1 MQDDFLLTNLE
12 LRESTETGEEAEGLS
27 HRSMKGMFLLQVL
40 ELAAHGEPRG
50 AATVVHGAGDHGGRY
65 RDFAGELAKHGLA
78 VALPDMR
85 GHGGSEGERGHS
97 AGLKEV
103 VRDLTEVQN
112 HLAYRLPDA
121 PKVLVGQGLGAL
133 YCAVYALES
142 PGSVSGLV
150 LLSPLHDPQFDLPQ
164 PAGGLKKFFKKVGPT
179 SPGGTGY
186 TGAVLTSDAEQASA
200 WDSDALSHDT
210 ITLRAGNQ
218 AEEAAGYLA
227 RLAELGVPVLVLH
240 GSDDP
245 LSPSAKSEALA
256 GGQVTAEVR
265 PGERHDLLHDTGRAE
280 VAARVVAWIATVV
293 D

>member
-12 LRESTETGEEAEGLS
+12 LRDSTETGEEAAGLS
-27 HRSMKGMFLLQVL
+27 HSSMKGMFLLQVL
-40 ELAAHGEPRG
+40 ELAAYGEPRG
-50 AATVVHGAGDHGGRY
+50 AVTVVHDAGDHGGRY
-65 RDFAGELAKHGLA
+65 REFAGQLAQQALA

-103 VRDLTEVQN
+103 VRDLNEVQN

-142 PGSVSGLV
+142 PGNVSGLV
-150 LLSPLHDPQFDLPQ
+150 LLSPLHDPSFDLPQ

-179 SPGGTGY
+179 SPGTTGY
-186 TGAVLTSDAEQASA
+186 TGDKLTSDATEASA
-200 WDSDALSHDT
+200 WNSDALSHDT

-218 AEEAAGYLA
+218 ATEAAACLQ
-227 RLAELGVPVLVLH
+227 RLGELGVPVLILH
-240 GSDDP
+240 GADD
-245 LSPSAKSEALA
+245 SISSAAKSEALA
-256 GGQVTAEVR
+256 GGQVTVEVR
-265 PGERHDLLHDTGRAE
+265 PGERHDLLHDSGRAE
-280 VAARVVAWIATVV
+280 VCARVAEWVASIVS
-293 D
+293 